1 MFSGCCPIVG
11 FFAHQVSHSGKLR
24 IVLCEIIVKIE
35 ITLHTGEEGGF
46 YDRKGGGVRSTAHVV
61 PVLWQAYT
69 IKEPLVLDSKEEVL
83 TNAAAWMSLENI
95 MPGARSQSQKTLP
108 MNCPV

>member
-24 IVLCEIIVKIE
+24 IVLCEIIMKIE

-46 YDRKGGGVRSTAHVV
+46 YDRKGGGESEAQGVWSQCCGRPTRSKN
-61 PVLWQAYT
+61 P
-69 IKEPLVLDSKEEVL
+69 
-83 TNAAAWMSLENI
+83 
-95 MPGARSQSQKTLP
+95 
-108 MNCPV
+108 